1 MEETKELKKKVKVLT
16 QKLAEME
23 KKLERIA
30 VSEKYFTELATI
42 AEEGNNEKLASNFV
56 KYMDYLVSGG
66 RGKKR
71 FSVKKKEGMDF
82 ISQRLKSRKKKKHLE
97 IV

>member
-1 MEETKELKKKVKVLT
+1 MRMEETKELKKKVKVLT

-42 AEEGNNEKLASNFV
+42 AEEG
-56 KYMDYLVSGG
+56 
-66 RGKKR
+66 
-71 FSVKKKEGMDF
+71 
-82 ISQRLKSRKKKKHLE
+82 LE